1 MRRCLW
7 QMPEKVEVIPFYTK
21 RARVKNIIRAKDI
34 ETPACNDSNLEVAK
48 KEKSF
53 FPTPFFEKKKK
64 YGYIEECEIT
74 HKY

>member
-34 ETPACNDSNLEVAK
+34 ETPACNDSNLKVAK

-53 FPTPFFEKKKK
+53 PPFF
-64 YGYIEECEIT
+64 
-74 HKY
+74 

>member
-1 MRRCLW
+1 
-7 QMPEKVEVIPFYTK
+7 MPEKGEVMPFYTK
-21 RARVKNIIRAKDI
+21 RARVKNVIRAKKLDI

>member
-1 MRRCLW
+1 
-7 QMPEKVEVIPFYTK
+7 MPEKVEVMPFYTK
-21 RARVKNIIRAKDI
+21 RARVKNVIRAKKLDI

-53 FPTPFFEKKKK
+53 PPLFLKKKKK
-64 YGYIEECEIT
+64 YGYIEEYEIT